1 MNEKISFSCNAWCT
15 ASMSSVDALTLLGAV
30 VLLDE
35 LLSFCNVGPQKKEKT
50 YENKL
55 TIRKYTGVSH
65 GTSYPSFGG

>member
-1 MNEKISFSCNAWCT
+1 
-15 ASMSSVDALTLLGAV
+15 MSSVDALTLLGAV